1 MEKIP
6 LKKKHGREDI
16 FLNALAE
23 AYRLQESIIS
33 TTELSIISTTP
44 EGLITSFNKAAE
56 KLTGYTAEEMIGK
69 TSPIVLHDK
78 LELIHRAEALGS
90 EMGVTIEPN
99 FDVFTAKVK
108 AKNVADRHEWTYI
121 RKDGTRFPVLLSITA
136 LWDDNQQLIG
146 YAGIAT
152 DITES
157 KVAEQKLRDSESHLK
172 ALLNSIDDIAFEVNK
187 EGVYTNIWTKK
198 EYLLF
203 VTPREDYVGKKL
215 EDVLP
220 DYLLRQ
226 FKPAVAKVLETQES
240 EYFEY
245 PTPQGR
251 WSSVKISYIN
261 DDRVLML
268 IRNITEKKSAEILL
282 EQSEQKFRTL
292 AENIPGVIYLCRNN
306 ELFSMLYVS
315 DGVKDITGYNVDE
328 FTSGKVNFTDLYH
341 PDDQEYIFREFGLA
355 MNNKTRFHLKYRI
368 RHRNGE
374 WRWIDEVGTG
384 VESEGTIEL
393 IEGFM
398 SDITLQTQAE
408 TELQKVAEEN
418 YRLFNNPVTLNVIAG
433 FDGFFK
439 RLNPTWTQ
447 IFGWSEEEYRS
458 KEFFEFLHPDDV
470 EATQGAMSGLEEGK
484 NILSFEN
491 HYRCKDGTYRCL
503 LWGAAAD
510 VKNQLIYASAIDITE
525 RKKQEQELLR
535 SKQNI
540 EAIALKLQEQNRQLD
555 EFAHIISH
563 NLRSPIGNI
572 KALIGLLGSESSV
585 SEYQQIFEKLKNVAN
600 NLGETM
606 NELMETLKVKKE
618 TTIERSEIRFKEV
631 FDKVVQSLEGEL
643 IQTEAQLTFDFNDAP
658 SIYYSRPYLE
668 SIIQNL
674 LTNAL
679 KYRSPKRK
687 PHVVVKTGKHGT
699 STVLRVSD
707 NGLGIDM
714 DQFGGK
720 LFGLHKTFHE
730 HKDARGVG
738 LFLIKTQIEALG
750 GSIRAESEVDK
761 GTTFIISF

>member
-1 MEKIP
+1 M
-6 LKKKHGREDI
+6 KKKHGKEEI

-23 AYRLQESIIS
+23 AYRLQESIIN
-33 TTELSIISTTP
+33 TTELGIISTTP
-44 EGLITSFNKAAE
+44 EGIITSFNKAAE
-56 KLTGYTAEEMIGK
+56 RLTGYTAEEMIGK
-69 TSPIVLHDK
+69 TSPVVLHDK
-78 LELIHRAEALGS
+78 IELIEQAETLSA
-90 EMGVTIEPN
+90 EIGVDVEPN
-99 FDVFTAKVK
+99 FSVFVTRLKGK
-108 AKNVADRHEWTYI
+108 DLSDRREWTYV

-136 LWDDNQQLIG
+136 LRDDTQKLIG

-152 DITES
+152 DITEA
-157 KVAEQKLRDSESHLK
+157 KIAEQKLRESEAHLQ
-172 ALLNSIDDIAFEVNK
+172 ALLNSIDDIALEVSK

-203 VTPREDYVGKKL
+203 VTPREEYIGKKL
-215 EDVLP
+215 SDVLEGE
-220 DYLLRQ
+220 LLHQ
-226 FKPAVAKVLETQES
+226 ISTAIAKVLETQQS
-240 EYFEY
+240 EYLEY

-251 WSSVKISYIN
+251 WSAAKISYIN
-261 DDRVLML
+261 DDKVLML
-268 IRNITEKKSAEILL
+268 IRNITEKKSAEIQL

-292 AENIPGVIYLCRNN
+292 AENIPGVIYLCRNDDV
-306 ELFSMLYVS
+306 FSMLYLS
-315 DGVKDITGYNVDE
+315 DAVKDLTGYDAEE
-328 FTSGKVNFTDLYH
+328 FTSDKINFTSLYH
-341 PDDQEYIFREFGLA
+341 PDDREYIFREFA
-355 MNNKTRFHLKYRI
+355 MAMQNRAKFHLRYRI
-368 RHRNGE
+368 RHRDGD
-374 WRWIDEVGTG
+374 WRWLDEVGAG
-384 VESEGTIEL
+384 VQAEGRVEL

-398 SDITLQTQAE
+398 SDITLQKQAE

-433 FDGFFK
+433 LDGYFK
-439 RLNPTWTQ
+439 RINPTWTQ

-458 KEFFEFLHPDDV
+458 REFSEFIHPDDV
-470 EATQGAMSGLEEGK
+470 EPTRKAMAALEAGK
-484 NILSFEN
+484 NLLSFEN

-503 LWGAAAD
+503 LWGAAVD
-510 VKNQLIYASAIDITE
+510 TKNQLIYASAIDITE

-535 SKQNI
+535 SKQNL

-572 KALIGLLGSESSV
+572 KALIGLLNANSSMA
-585 SEYQQIFEKLKNVAN
+585 EYQQIFEKLRNVAN

-618 TTIERSEIRFKEV
+618 TTIDRTEIRFKEV

-643 IQTEAQLTFDFNDAP
+643 IQTEAEVTFDFNESP
-658 SIYYSRPYLE
+658 SINYSRPYLE

-679 KYRSPKRK
+679 KYRSPQRK
-687 PHVVVKTGKHGT
+687 PHIIVRTRKEGS
-699 STVLRVSD
+699 STVLCVSD

-714 DQFGGK
+714 ERFGDK

-730 HKDARGVG
+730 HKEARGVG

-750 GSIRAESEVDK
+750 GSIRAESTVDK
-761 GTTFIISF
+761 GTTFIINF

>member
-6 LKKKHGREDI
+6 LKKKRGKEEI

-33 TTELSIISTTP
+33 TTDLLIISTNP
-44 EGLITSFNKAAE
+44 QGIITSFNKAAE
-56 KLTGYTAEEMIGK
+56 KLTGYTSEEMIGK

-78 LELIHRAEALGS
+78 IELIQHADALSS
-90 EMGVTIEPN
+90 ETGIDVDPN
-99 FDVFTAKVK
+99 FDVFVVELK
-108 AKNVADRHEWTYI
+108 AKKVADRREWTYI

-136 LWDDNQQLIG
+136 LWDDNQKLIG
-146 YAGIAT
+146 YAAVAT
-152 DITES
+152 DITEP
-157 KVAEQKLRDSESHLK
+157 KKAEQKLRDSEAHLQ
-172 ALLNSIDDIAFEVNK
+172 ALLNSIDDIALEVSK
-187 EGVYTNIWTKK
+187 EGVYTNVWTKK

-203 VTPREDYVGKKL
+203 ITPREEYVGKKL
-215 EDVLP
+215 EEVLP
-220 DYLLRQ
+220 HYLLTQ
-226 FKPAVAKVLETQES
+226 FKPAIAKVLGTQQS

-251 WSSVKISYIN
+251 WSAAKVSYIN
-261 DDRVLML
+261 DDRVLIL
-268 IRNITEKKSAEILL
+268 IRNITEKKSAELQL
-282 EQSEQKFRTL
+282 AQSEQKFRTL
-292 AENIPGVIYLCRNN
+292 AENIPGVIYLCRND
-306 ELFSMLYVS
+306 EMFSMVYLS
-315 DGVKDITGYNVDE
+315 NGVKDITGYDAEE
-328 FTSGKVNFTDLYH
+328 FISGKVNFTNLYH
-341 PDDQEYIFREFGLA
+341 PDDREYIFREFALA
-355 MNNKTRFHLKYRI
+355 MENRTQFHLRYRI
-368 RHRNGE
+368 RHRDGE
-374 WRWIDEVGTG
+374 WRWLDEVGAG
-384 VESEGTIEL
+384 VQSEAKLEL
-393 IEGFM
+393 IEGFI
-398 SDITLQTQAE
+398 SDITLQKQAE

-433 FDGFFK
+433 FDGYFK

-447 IFGWSEEEYRS
+447 LFGWSEEEYRS
-458 KEFFEFLHPDDV
+458 KEFFEFVHPDDI
-470 EATQGAMSGLEEGK
+470 EATRVAMSTLEEGK
-484 NILSFEN
+484 NLLSFEN

-510 VKNQLIYASAIDITE
+510 VRNQLIYASAIDITE

-572 KALIGLLGSESSV
+572 KALIGLLSTQSSIA
-585 SEYQQIFEKLKNVAN
+585 EYQQIFEKLRNVAN

-606 NELMETLKVKKE
+606 NELMEMLKVKKE
-618 TTIERSEIRFKEV
+618 TAIERSVIRFKEI

-643 IQTEAQLTFDFNDAP
+643 IQTEAHLIFDFNESP

-674 LTNAL
+674 LSNAL
-679 KYRSPKRK
+679 KYRSPNRK
-687 PHVVVKTGKHGT
+687 PHVVVKTQLQGS

-714 DQFGGK
+714 ELFGEK

-730 HKDARGVG
+730 HKEARGVG

-750 GSIRAESEVDK
+750 GSIKAESEVDK
-761 GTTFIISF
+761 GTTFIITF